1 MSIRLKFALII
12 VAAAAGLLSVA
23 GAWVVSQKS
32 ILLTERQQK
41 AKALLEVPYSVI
53 AENYRQETLGK
64 LSRADAQKRALESIQ
79 VMRYDQNNYF
89 WVNDLHPTMIM
100 HPMNPSL
107 NGKDLTDY
115 KDPTGKTLFVEMA
128 QTVKNQ
134 GAGFVFYRWPKP
146 GSDKP
151 VPKISYVKGF
161 DAWGWVLGTGI
172 YVDDIDEAWRVS
184 ASRAAAIALTCL
196 VVLLVSSGL
205 LARSIFS
212 RIANITARM
221 KDMAEGEG
229 DLTQRIEVSLQ
240 DELGNLAKW
249 FNDFMIKM
257 QATMSRVAATTT
269 QLASASEKIS
279 ASTAEQSA
287 GAKVQN
293 DQTIQV
299 ATAME
304 EMSATVSQISENS
317 VKASDAARKASATAG
332 DGSRTVDQAL
342 ASMREIA
349 QSVGD
354 TAAKV
359 EALGARSEQ
368 IGRVV
373 GVIDAIAEQTNLLA
387 LNAAI
392 EAARA
397 GEQGRGFAVV
407 ADEVKKLAQR
417 TARATKEVAEM
428 IHSIQSETRNTVDAM
443 QLGTRQVEAGVLT
456 TTKAGE
462 SLQQIMQSA
471 ERVGDMITQIA
482 AAATEQS
489 AATQQ
494 VNSSLD
500 QIAKVARE
508 TAHGSGETATACQDL
523 SKMAQELK
531 ALLAGFKLD
540 EATRTRQKSTAVS
553 QTNKK
558 IPATPTRHSPNPEP
572 ELEMSP
578 ATRER

>member
-1 MSIRLKFALII
+1 MSIRTKFAVII
-12 VAAAAGLLSVA
+12 FAAAAGLLTVA
-23 GAWVVSQKS
+23 GAWLLSQKS
-32 ILLTERQQK
+32 TLLTERQQK
-41 AKALLEVPYSVI
+41 AQALIEVPYSVI
-53 AENYRQETLGK
+53 AENYRQETQGK
-64 LSRADAQKRALESIQ
+64 LTRAEAQKRALETIQ

-115 KDPTGKTLFVEMA
+115 KDPTGKTMFVEMA
-128 QTVKNQ
+128 QTVKDQ

-146 GSDKP
+146 GNEKP

-161 DAWGWVLGTGI
+161 DAWGWVIGTGI
-172 YVDDIDEAWRVS
+172 YLDDVDETWR
-184 ASRAAAIALTCL
+184 ANARRAAAIALTCL
-196 VVLLVSSGL
+196 AVLLISSGF

-212 RIANITARM
+212 RIATITARM

-229 DLTQRIEVSLQ
+229 DLTQRIEVSLH
-240 DELGNLAKW
+240 DEIGNLTKW
-249 FNDFMIKM
+249 FNTFMAKM
-257 QATMSRVAATTT
+257 QATMSRVAATTA
-269 QLASASEKIS
+269 QLAYASEKIS

-287 GAKVQN
+287 GAKIQN

-317 VKASDAARKASATAG
+317 IKASDAARKASSTAWE
-332 DGSRTVDQAL
+332 GSRTVDQVL
-342 ASMREIA
+342 ESMREIA

-359 EALGARSEQ
+359 EALGTRSEQ
-368 IGRVV
+368 IGKVV
-373 GVIDAIAEQTNLLA
+373 GVIDAIAAQTNLLA

-407 ADEVKKLAQR
+407 ADEVKNLAQR
-417 TARATKEVAEM
+417 TATATKEIAAM
-428 IHSIQSETRNTVDAM
+428 IRGVQQETKTAVDAM

-462 SLQQIMQSA
+462 SLQQIMQST

-494 VNSSLD
+494 INNSVD
-500 QIAKVARE
+500 QIAKVTRE
-508 TAHGSGETATACQDL
+508 SAEGSGDTAKACQDV
-523 SKMAQELK
+523 SKMALELK
-531 ALLAGFKLD
+531 ALLTGFKLG
-540 EATRTRQKSTAVS
+540 EAAPTREKSTPVIQA
-553 QTNKK
+553 TKE
-558 IPATPTRHSPNPEP
+558 IPARPTHRSPNPQSEI
-572 ELEMSP
+572 ELSP